1 LIDPVKLY
9 NFLKKNNINFFSGI
23 PDSLLKDFCAVI
35 SEKESN
41 KNHIIAANEGNALAL
56 SIGYYLAT
64 EKLSLV
70 YMQNS
75 GMGNIINPLVSL
87 ADTQVY
93 SIPLILMIGWRGE
106 PGVEDEPQHIKQGK
120 ITKELLK
127 TCGIPF
133 VILDSKSTMDSSKE
147 KLKKLFEN
155 AINNRTSSAI
165 LVKKNTFKKYG
176 LKKINFLEK
185 KLTREDVLE
194 FISKELSKD
203 SAIVSTTGVT
213 SRELYEIRKKRGES
227 NEQDFLTVGGMGHS
241 NQIALGI
248 ALSLK
253 NKQIFCLDGDG
264 ALLMHMG
271 SASIIGTSKAKNFKH
286 IVFNNSSHDSVG
298 AQPTI
303 AKEIDI
309 IKIANAC
316 GYNWAERVSSMKE
329 LKSKFPKFKKINGP
343 AILEI
348 IVKPGFR
355 KDLGRPTSSTY
366 ENKEAFI
373 NFLKK

>member
-1 LIDPVKLY
+1 MIDPIQFY
-9 NFLKKNNINFFSGI
+9 NLLKKNNINFFAGI

-35 SEKESN
+35 SEKESKN
-41 KNHIIAANEGNALAL
+41 NHIIAANEGNALAL
-56 SIGYYLAT
+56 SIGYHLAT
-64 EKLSLV
+64 EKLPLV

-87 ADTQVY
+87 ADSQVY
-93 SIPLILMIGWRGE
+93 SIPVILMIGWRGE
-106 PGVEDEPQHIKQGK
+106 PGVKDEPQHIKQGK
-120 ITKELLK
+120 ITKDLLK
-127 TCGIPF
+127 SCGIPF
-133 VILDSKSTMDSSKE
+133 IILDSKSSINTSKA
-147 KLKKLFEN
+147 KLKKLLEN
-155 AINNRTSSAI
+155 SIKNKTSSAI
-165 LVKKNTFKKYG
+165 LVKKNTFKKYD

-185 KLTREDVLE
+185 KLTREAVLE
-194 FISKELSKD
+194 FISKKLKKD

-213 SRELYEIRKKRGES
+213 SRELYEIRKNSGES

-303 AKEIDI
+303 AKDIDI
-309 IKIANAC
+309 IKIAKAC
-316 GYNWAERVSSMKE
+316 GYNWAQRVSSMKE
-329 LKSKFPKFKKINGP
+329 LKSRFLAFEKINGP

>member
-1 LIDPVKLY
+1 MIDPKQFY
-9 NFLKKNNINFFSGI
+9 NFLKKNEINFFSGI

-165 LVKKNTFKKYG
+165 LVKKM
-176 LKKINFLEK
+176 L
-185 KLTREDVLE
+185 
-194 FISKELSKD
+194 
-203 SAIVSTTGVT
+203 
-213 SRELYEIRKKRGES
+213 
-227 NEQDFLTVGGMGHS
+227 Q
-241 NQIALGI
+241 
-248 ALSLK
+248 
-253 NKQIFCLDGDG
+253 
-264 ALLMHMG
+264 
-271 SASIIGTSKAKNFKH
+271 
-286 IVFNNSSHDSVG
+286 VF
-298 AQPTI
+298 
-303 AKEIDI
+303 
-309 IKIANAC
+309 
-316 GYNWAERVSSMKE
+316 W
-329 LKSKFPKFKKINGP
+329 
-343 AILEI
+343 
-348 IVKPGFR
+348 
-355 KDLGRPTSSTY
+355 
-366 ENKEAFI
+366 
-373 NFLKK
+373 